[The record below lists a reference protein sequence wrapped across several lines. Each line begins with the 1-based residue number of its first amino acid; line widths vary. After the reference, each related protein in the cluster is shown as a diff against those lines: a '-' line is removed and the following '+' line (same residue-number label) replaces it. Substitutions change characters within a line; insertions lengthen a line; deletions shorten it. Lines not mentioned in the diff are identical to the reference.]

1 MNIFEE
7 ISWPQFVKLE
17 RISKLQLNEQVKEYN
32 QYIYDLSL
40 ARQNWL
46 NDQPKGPISG
56 SNILPPIESDFLLQ
70 ENSFYL
76 LQENGDKIIIT
87 ST

>member
-7 ISWPQFVKLE
+7 ILWPQFVKLD

-46 NDQPKGPISG
+46 NDQPKGPLSKPKPG
-56 SNILPPIESDFLLQ
+56 FLQQ
-70 ENSFYL
+70 ENLFYI
-76 LQENGDKIIIT
+76 LQENGKKIIIT
-87 ST
+87 